1 MPLVQATNLTR
12 RYRMGTAE
20 VQALRGVSL
29 TVELGEVVALVGP
42 SGSGKST
49 LLHLLAGLDRPSGG
63 EVVVDGRAL
72 HRCSRDELARY
83 RHETVGMVFQAFHL
97 LPTFTA
103 QRNVEVALAM
113 GGVARRERPARAAAL
128 LERVGLAE
136 RAGHKP
142 TELSGGEQ
150 QRVALARALANAP
163 KLLLADEPTGNLD
176 TATAAGVMELLLAPA
191 RAGTAALVMV
201 THNGE
206 LADQVADRVV
216 RMQDGAIID
225 AGDGGGDG
233 GGDPPAEEAAA

>member
-12 RYRMGTAE
+12 RYRMGSAE

-29 TVELGEVVALVGP
+29 AVEIGEVVALVGP

-72 HRCSRDELARY
+72 HGCSRDELARY

-113 GGVARRERPARAAAL
+113 GGVPRRERPERASAL

-176 TATAAGVMELLLAPA
+176 TATAAGVR
-191 RAGTAALVMV
+191 RA
-201 THNGE
+201 H
-206 LADQVADRVV
+206 
-216 RMQDGAIID
+216 
-225 AGDGGGDG
+225 AGRRHHRRRRRRR
-233 GGDPPAEEAAA
+233 